1 MADLQGATAK
11 ATSALSS
18 AAAAGR
24 KLSPALRFL
33 ASPRRGLPLVAAVL
47 LGLLVWH
54 EYAQDPQVDVAR
66 TWNDSIERLGIR
78 PLFPPQEDFH
88 VGDVF
93 AVLKVSDADALS
105 SLTPTQRALVNK
117 SIRIG
122 YSDPSA
128 DIDKIAAVRPGY
140 ARRVVSPALAAGPGT
155 SQVAVPP
162 DDGVVLSAGNGRA
175 IALRAMLFPGIVMD
189 VHQGLSFPR
198 LFSRITGRADRSRV
212 ELITIDKPRTYG
224 IDPEYAAA
232 HLWRFCK
239 FGQTG
244 VALQCSE
251 QHLRYLLSLQYG
263 PDACA
268 RTSSGRHLFEVQIAL
283 VSRIYVSQ
291 NINVGIGSQRAIT
304 LRDNGGQPSAPS
316 APQQPA
322 GAVAAAGQSAPAAG
336 PSSTDVA
343 GGPARSAAGEA
354 ALHDGRRILI
364 AQSGPLEKPIAFG
377 FQAASVVANPQAS
390 GGTLS
395 CPERS

>member
-1 MADLQGATAK
+1 MLRA
-11 ATSALSS
+11 
-18 AAAAGR
+18 AAAAGQR
-24 KLSPALRFL
+24 LSPVLAYF
-33 ASPRRGLPLVAAVL
+33 ASPRRSIPLAAAAL
-47 LGLLVWH
+47 FGLLVWH

-128 DIDKIAAVRPGY
+128 DIDKIAAARPGY
-140 ARRVVSPALAAGPGT
+140 ARRVVSPAMAAGPGT
-155 SQVAVPP
+155 TQVAGPP
-162 DDGVVLSAGNGRA
+162 DDGMILSAGNGRA

-198 LFSRITGRADRSRV
+198 LLSRITGQADRSRV

-239 FGQTG
+239 FGQAG

-304 LRDNGGQPSAPS
+304 LRDNGGQPSPPS
-316 APQQPA
+316 TPQQSA
-322 GAVAAAGQSAPAAG
+322 GAAAAAEQNAPAAG
-336 PSSTDVA
+336 PTSTPVA

-390 GGTLS
+390 GGILS